1 MALTES
7 HEDALR
13 ALYPL
18 DLCEQ
23 TIGDL
28 KVSVGTPCPCNFCQI
43 RRIDAVYF
51 DGIGAQIAEINVSTF
66 SLEEVGDLSAWE
78 AFLGLPANPALTDA
92 QRWARIRDART
103 SRNGYSLG
111 FFQTLATQLGY
122 TVTITRG
129 VYPFRAGISKADDP
143 VKSVNRLSSPTPGD
157 VNDIRNQAQVVTN
170 PYDPSQ
176 GQTLISTTAPYPS
189 DFWTWVIHVTGL
201 GANADSSRLRERF
214 EALKPNYSLIIWQEP

>member
-23 TIGDL
+23 IIGDL
-28 KVSVGTPCPCNFCQI
+28 KVPVGAPCTCVFCQI
-43 RRIDAVYF
+43 RRIDAAYF
-51 DGIGAQIAEINVSTF
+51 DGIGARLADIRISTF

-92 QRWARIRDART
+92 QRWSRIRDART

-111 FFQTLATQLGY
+111 FFQSLATQLGY
-122 TVTITRG
+122 AVTITRG
-129 VYPFRAGISKADDP
+129 VYPFRAGISKADDL
-143 VKSVNRLSSPTPGD
+143 VKSVNRLSSPTPSD

-176 GQTLISTTAPYPS
+176 GQTLISATAPYPS
-189 DFWTWVIHVTGL
+189 DFWTWTVHVTDL
-201 GANADSSRLRERF
+201 GMNSDSILLRERF